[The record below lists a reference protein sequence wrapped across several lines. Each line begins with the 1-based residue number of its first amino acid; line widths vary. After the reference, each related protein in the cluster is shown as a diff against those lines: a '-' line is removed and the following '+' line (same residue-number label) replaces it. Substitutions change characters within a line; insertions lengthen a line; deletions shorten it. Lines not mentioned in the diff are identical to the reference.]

1 MSNIATTRPFL
12 RRLHNQQ
19 RQKFLPNNKLRINGA
34 VQKVIFGSI
43 MLLLGWLYT
52 IADSNVFLSHHAERR
67 SLLAAPNTVQTPRRL
82 GILIG
87 IFTTDYKN
95 DEEYRS
101 RHRKLFTLWNDPR
114 VCSLG
119 DFEKWQKAAVPTS
132 CEVMYTFVVGA
143 NPAAA
148 TEWIELDENDIGQRS
163 DNPILVDSR
172 VDSNFTAPDLVKKGD
187 VTRLNIRENMNQG
200 KSPTFFKYA
209 NQLMEMYSGDIN
221 YAMKLDADSILHL
234 HEFFRFAYLHLPPPP
249 YNDNMYVGSLRDKAY
264 WPQKLNVTEHALAN
278 KEGYFGTEFE
288 GVHLYLAG
296 QCYILSQNLCKV
308 VQQESRLLQQAR
320 NNPYKSNTTYME
332 GHEDHD
338 IAAMVFHSP
347 EPVHLTTIRRKQRF
361 WEHPVKGEPRWRR
374 IWHREVARMEG
385 RPFEGTFHTKD
396 SSYET
401 IMRKK
406 R

>member
-119 DFEKWQKAAVPTS
+119 DFEKWKKAAVPTS

-148 TEWIELDENDIGQRS
+148 TEWIELD
-163 DNPILVDSR
+163 
-172 VDSNFTAPDLVKKGD
+172 
-187 VTRLNIRENMNQG
+187 
-200 KSPTFFKYA
+200 
-209 NQLMEMYSGDIN
+209 
-221 YAMKLDADSILHL
+221 
-234 HEFFRFAYLHLPPPP
+234 
-249 YNDNMYVGSLRDKAY
+249 
-264 WPQKLNVTEHALAN
+264 
-278 KEGYFGTEFE
+278 
-288 GVHLYLAG
+288 
-296 QCYILSQNLCKV
+296 
-308 VQQESRLLQQAR
+308 
-320 NNPYKSNTTYME
+320 
-332 GHEDHD
+332 
-338 IAAMVFHSP
+338 
-347 EPVHLTTIRRKQRF
+347 
-361 WEHPVKGEPRWRR
+361 
-374 IWHREVARMEG
+374 
-385 RPFEGTFHTKD
+385 
-396 SSYET
+396 
-401 IMRKK
+401 
-406 R
+406 

>member
-1 MSNIATTRPFL
+1 
-12 RRLHNQQ
+12 
-19 RQKFLPNNKLRINGA
+19 
-34 VQKVIFGSI
+34 
-43 MLLLGWLYT
+43 
-52 IADSNVFLSHHAERR
+52 
-67 SLLAAPNTVQTPRRL
+67 
-82 GILIG
+82 
-87 IFTTDYKN
+87 
-95 DEEYRS
+95 
-101 RHRKLFTLWNDPR
+101 
-114 VCSLG
+114 
-119 DFEKWQKAAVPTS
+119 
-132 CEVMYTFVVGA
+132 
-143 NPAAA
+143 
-148 TEWIELDENDIGQRS
+148 
-163 DNPILVDSR
+163 
-172 VDSNFTAPDLVKKGD
+172 
-187 VTRLNIRENMNQG
+187 
-200 KSPTFFKYA
+200 
-209 NQLMEMYSGDIN
+209 
-221 YAMKLDADSILHL
+221 
-234 HEFFRFAYLHLPPPP
+234 
-249 YNDNMYVGSLRDKAY
+249 MYVGSLRDKAY